1 MVERRTTSEGKCQAS
16 TKRRIHG
23 VTANKVDSEFLDRLR
38 EAFAAQLP
46 AYLRRQRWFG
56 GKARQI
62 LAVSLADCVA
72 IRMASA
78 TALLTLASVV
88 YSENKGETYFL
99 PLLMNPN
106 VSGAENSLS
115 SVIRIPNPN
124 ASTEILLFDALGNK
138 EFLALLL
145 DSARSN
151 VSYLGDTGEFEAKAS
166 PALREQ
172 YPSSAVVPQTRI
184 IKAEQSNTSIVY
196 GERLILKLFRR
207 VAEGTNPDLEI
218 GRFLTQVAHFP
229 HTPPFCGSLE
239 YHTRDGKCFSLGIL
253 QGFVSNRGD
262 AWSSTTQFLTELLV
276 RLASSK
282 REDLGLSEN
291 QSGANTK
298 NSSSKALGGELLEQ
312 VELMGLLGKRTA
324 ELHLALASS
333 RSDQAFI
340 PEPFTAE
347 FRQKLEAA
355 LHDMTVGN
363 FDLLRSKPGELPASL
378 RDSIARTLA
387 LEDDVLLAF
396 HSDLEKDISALR
408 IRIHGDYHLGQVLFT
423 GSDFLVID
431 FEGEPAKSIS
441 ERRMKRSPLQDVAGM
456 LRSFQYAA
464 HYALMAAQ
472 DKLGTLVTAGPE
484 LLRLAKQWQLL
495 AASRFL
501 ESYKNTATDPSF
513 IPRDA
518 SEFDRLLRLHLLEK
532 AIYELGYELNNRPA
546 WLAIPLEGIEE
557 LLNKG
562 GPGFDPKRAGN

>member
-1 MVERRTTSEGKCQAS
+1 M
-16 TKRRIHG
+16 
-23 VTANKVDSEFLDRLR
+23 DRLR

-46 AYLRRQRWFG
+46 EYLQRQRWFG

-62 LAVSLADCVA
+62 VSVSLADCVA
-72 IRMASA
+72 IQMANA
-78 TALLTLASVV
+78 TGLLTLASVE
-88 YSENKGETYFL
+88 YSENKREIYFL
-99 PLLMNPN
+99 PLVIYTN
-106 VSGAENSLS
+106 VSGIENSLS

-124 ASTEILLFDALGNK
+124 ASAEILLFDALGDE
-138 EFLALLL
+138 EFLALLQ
-145 DSARSN
+145 DSIRGN
-151 VSYLGDTGEFEAKAS
+151 VSYLGSAGEFEATAS

-172 YPSSAVVPQTRI
+172 YPSSAVASQSRV

-207 VAEGTNPDLEI
+207 IAEGTNPDLEI

-229 HTPPFCGSLE
+229 STPPFCGSLE
-239 YHTRDGKCFSLGIL
+239 YRTRDGKCFALGIL

-262 AWSSTTQFLTELLV
+262 AWNSTTQFLTKLLV
-276 RLASSK
+276 RSASSEI
-282 REDLGLSEN
+282 EDIALTESLSTANPKNYLSKELG
-291 QSGANTK
+291 A
-298 NSSSKALGGELLEQ
+298 ELLEQ

-324 ELHLALASS
+324 ELHVTLASS

-340 PEPFTAE
+340 PEPFTSE

-355 LHDMTVGN
+355 LHDMTVAN
-363 FDLLRSKPGELPASL
+363 FGLLRSKSGELPESL
-378 RDSIARTLA
+378 RDSVARTLA
-387 LEDDVLLAF
+387 MEDDVLLAF

-423 GSDFLVID
+423 GLDFLIID

-464 HYALMAAQ
+464 NFALMAAK
-472 DKLGTLVTAGPE
+472 DKLGTLEAAGQE
-484 LLRLAKQWQLL
+484 RLRLAKQWQSL

-501 ESYKNTATDPSF
+501 ESYKKTAGGASF
-513 IPRDA
+513 IQQDA
-518 SEFDRLLRLHLLEK
+518 GEFDRLLRLHLLEK
-532 AIYELGYELNNRPA
+532 TIYELGYELNNRPA
-546 WLAIPLEGIEE
+546 WLAIPLEGIDE

-562 GPGFDPKRAGN
+562 RQGFDPKRARN

>member
-1 MVERRTTSEGKCQAS
+1 M
-16 TKRRIHG
+16 
-23 VTANKVDSEFLDRLR
+23 DRLR

-46 AYLRRQRWFG
+46 AYLQRQRWFG

-72 IRMASA
+72 IRMASS

-151 VSYLGDTGEFEAKAS
+151 VSYLGGTGEFEAKAS

-172 YPSSAVVPQTRI
+172 YPSSAVAPQTRV

-229 HTPPFCGSLE
+229 YTPPFCGSLE
-239 YHTRDGKCFSLGIL
+239 YRTRDGKCFSLGIL

-276 RLASSK
+276 RSASSK
-282 REDLGLSEN
+282 REDIGRSEN
-291 QSGANTK
+291 QSRANTK

-333 RSDQAFI
+333 RSDQAFN

-347 FRQKLEAA
+347 FRHKLEAA

-363 FDLLRSKPGELPASL
+363 FDLLRSKSGELLESL
-378 RDSIARTLA
+378 RDSIARTLL

-423 GSDFLVID
+423 GSDFLIID

-464 HYALMAAQ
+464 HLALMAAQ
-472 DKLGTLVTAGPE
+472 DKLGTLETAGPE

-501 ESYKNTATDPSF
+501 ESYKNTASGASF